1 MGILILVMAMLE
13 PEIKMDCVMESDQLN
28 GKMNQAMTASGFKV
42 LVMVMEFTEQRQA
55 KNIVVNG
62 KMMFV
67 TEKASG
73 PKQMAQSFSE
83 TSEMI
88 CVMDYARCRIK
99 GKEILY

>member
-1 MGILILVMAMLE
+1 MDLLILVMA
-13 PEIKMDCVMESDQLN
+13 IKGKEMNKDVAMELDQSFGLTDQVM
-28 GKMNQAMTASGFKV
+28 KASGIKV
-42 LVMVMEFTEQRQA
+42 IVMVMEYIDKNLA